1 MNWRA
6 VRAIASKDLRM
17 VLRSRAVLIPI
28 MIVPLV
34 ILVALP
40 LIYAFAARYAAT
52 VGVAFGNMGNL
63 MSLAQNMPAGL
74 KAELAGYSEDQ
85 LIVALALT
93 YFIAPLY
100 LIVPLM
106 VSSVIAA
113 DSLAGER
120 ERKTLEALVY
130 TPTTDM
136 ELFVAKLLAAWL
148 PALAV
153 GLLGFVLY
161 AIAANAAAWP
171 LMGRVFFP
179 NLMWVVLAVW
189 VGPAAAGLGL
199 GVMVLV
205 SARVATF
212 QEANQLGGM
221 VVLPVIFLVVAQAA
235 GVMYFSVGM
244 VALLGLVLW
253 AIDATLIFFGQRI
266 FRRGQILA
274 RG

>member
-17 VLRSRAVLIPI
+17 VIRSRAVSMPI
-28 MIVPLV
+28 VIVPLV
-34 ILVALP
+34 ILLILP
-40 LIYAFAARYAAT
+40 LIYALASQYAIP
-52 VGVAFGNMGNL
+52 VNVALGNMGSLNSL
-63 MSLAQNMPAGL
+63 MQNMPDGL
-74 KAELAGYSEDQ
+74 KAELAVYSENQ
-85 LIVALALT
+85 RVVALALT

-106 VSSVIAA
+106 VSTVIAA

-153 GLLGFVLY
+153 GILGFVVY
-161 AIAANAAAWP
+161 GIAANLAAWP

-179 NLMWVVLAVW
+179 NLMWVVLAFW

-199 GVMVLV
+199 GASVLV

-221 VVLPVIFLVVAQAA
+221 VVLPVILLVVGQTT
-235 GVMYFSVGM
+235 GVMYFSTGL

-253 AIDATLIFFGQRI
+253 LIDAVLIYFGQRL